1 MFKKIL
7 AFAVLLAPLAVVS
20 AVTQQH
26 PVRRAALQ
34 QVNFLPGFTTVNLV
48 GEVAASDCVAD
59 STNPG
64 IETTNVPESAVLVE
78 VRGNSDGTF
87 KASVSLQIPLPATGV
102 ACCKNKA
109 RDNSEFPW
117 RAAAPAGGA

>member
-26 PVRRAALQ
+26 PVRRAPLQ

-87 KASVSLQIPLPATGV
+87 KASVSLQIPLPTTGV